1 MAMNLSWGVSVI
13 HHLFYC
19 SRNLFRKCIWPVTSW
34 SAGKVFLFTVVIIVQ
49 WWDFTW
55 DTTEWHS
62 FIIRSSHVPPTPGHH
77 HTCAWHGH
85 LHQFL
90 LFRLCVTFLGL
101 WLSVGIPESQ
111 IMLVMCGSKV
121 WQTDK
126 KTPCFWA
133 VAGEIGAPPN
143 LACDTGPPACSCTCN
158 TFGGLMHSF
167 ATRGCWK
174 FGVTSPRQLKTPIT
188 P

>member
-19 SRNLFRKCIWPVTSW
+19 SRNLFRKCIWPITSW

-90 LFRLCVTFLGL
+90 LFSSLCDLSWPLAFCWDTSIPNYACFVWIKSMTDRQKNSVFLGGGGWNWSPTKL
-101 WLSVGIPESQ
+101 GLSYRTSSVFLHMQ
-111 IMLVMCGSKV
+111 H
-121 WQTDK
+121 
-126 KTPCFWA
+126 FWRSDA
-133 VAGEIGAPPN
+133 
-143 LACDTGPPACSCTCN
+143 
-158 TFGGLMHSF
+158 
-167 ATRGCWK
+167 
-174 FGVTSPRQLKTPIT
+174 
-188 P
+188 